1 MANLQ
6 KNEETSRIGKKWLQ
20 EEDDKLLRELYDKK
34 TYEEIALN
42 HKRTIG
48 GIKSRVVCNILYL
61 QYKNYRRTIEE
72 LALEYNIENDL
83 VIKYINKME
92 NKESNDLIEKNTEK
106 QDYQIKSNVNIE
118 LLYDKIISLE
128 TKMLTIEQKLDSI
141 ITLISAQKT

>member
-1 MANLQ
+1 
-6 KNEETSRIGKKWLQ
+6 
-20 EEDDKLLRELYDKK
+20 
-34 TYEEIALN
+34 
-42 HKRTIG
+42 
-48 GIKSRVVCNILYL
+48 
-61 QYKNYRRTIEE
+61 
-72 LALEYNIENDL
+72 
-83 VIKYINKME
+83 ME